1 MIWKKETT
9 EEKVNEVHRTE
20 EKKNRKRCTTA
31 RTWWYGNMCHN

>member
-20 EKKNRKRCTTA
+20 EKKQKKMHNSK
-31 RTWWYGNMCHN
+31 NMVIR